1 MRLND
6 TRLAGFL
13 GVLAGSDSIY
23 TYATCSVFPMNL
35 Y

>member
-6 TRLAGFL
+6 TQLAGLL

-23 TYATCSVFPMNL
+23 TYATSSVFPV
-35 Y
+35 